1 MQSFWKKAF
10 LILLCLNI
18 LAISVILYLS
28 LSPVKQV
35 FQEQTEAQMEE
46 KNLSIAIPMN
56 GQELEGL
63 IQQVMEKQ
71 GVPIEMIVG
80 EKFQIFIPVSFQG
93 LNSHL
98 SIVGNPKVDQG
109 GNLLIEISDISLGAL
124 NLPDSLALQIMSQSV
139 DSYDYLTLS
148 TNPNQ
153 IHLDFQKI
161 SEVIG
166 LNLRVKEI
174 YPKEDRYIFTID
186 VNKQELFS
194 QKEFN

>member
-18 LAISVILYLS
+18 LAISVIIYLS

-186 VNKQELFS
+186 VNKQELFN

>member
-35 FQEQTEAQMEE
+35 FQEQTEAQVEE